1 MIKKSHNDQKEPFIL
16 YNVYIWPVTNLQ
28 PWQGKDQ
35 YNQPQ
40 AIKRDIAECN
50 VVADK
55 SVNDECVVSEYE

>member
-1 MIKKSHNDQKEPFIL
+1 MIVE
-16 YNVYIWPVTNLQ
+16 
-28 PWQGKDQ
+28 
-35 YNQPQ
+35 